1 MMFEYIKEILPGL
14 QTSLSLTFSALLA
27 AFMLSIVLTMIL
39 TMKLPVFSQLVRGYI
54 TLFTGTPLL
63 VQFFLIYYGP
73 GQFPSLKEYPWFWQ
87 LMSEPWLCA
96 MVTLT
101 LNSAAY
107 STLLFYGA
115 VKAIPA
121 GQWQSCQAL
130 GMSKV
135 HSMRILLP
143 YALKRALS
151 SYSNEVVLIFKST
164 SLASTITLL
173 DIMGYSQLQFGRSYD
188 ATIFIAAGIIYLC
201 INGLLTL
208 LMRIIEQRALSF
220 EHRN

>member
-1 MMFEYIKEILPGL
+1 MLEYIQQILPGL
-14 QTSLSLTFSALLA
+14 PTSLSLTVTALFV
-27 AFMLSIVLTMIL
+27 AFMMSVLFTMVL
-39 TMKLPVFSQLVRGYI
+39 TMKLPVLTQLVKTYI

-73 GQFPSLKEYPWFWQ
+73 GQFPSIKAYPWLWQ
-87 LMSEPWLCA
+87 LLSEPWLCA
-96 MVTLT
+96 MVTLA

-130 GMSKV
+130 GMSKAQ
-135 HSMRILLP
+135 SMRILLP
-143 YALKRALS
+143 YAFKRALS

-173 DIMGYSQLQFGRSYD
+173 EVMGYSQLLYGRNYD
-188 ATIFIAAGIIYLC
+188 VMVFMAAGVIYLC
-201 INGLLTL
+201 INGILTL
-208 LMRIIEQRALSF
+208 LMRMIERRALAF
-220 EHRN
+220 ERHD